1 MQQSGMKNVIP
12 VQSSNNDQLQ
22 SDNKVIENQQ
32 INNMQLAKIDNNNTN
47 QNKIDLKKLM
57 MVSMKNET
65 SNEKDF

>member
-1 MQQSGMKNVIP
+1 MQQSGMKDVMP
-12 VQSSNNDQLQ
+12 VNSNNNDQKQ
-22 SDNKVIENQQ
+22 SNNIVSQNQQ
-32 INNMQLAKIDNNNTN
+32 TNNMQLAKIDNNNN

>member
-1 MQQSGMKNVIP
+1 MKQSGMKNVIP

>member
-1 MQQSGMKNVIP
+1 MP
-12 VQSSNNDQLQ
+12 VESNNNDQKQ
-22 SDNKVIENQQ
+22 PDNIVSVNQPT
-32 INNMQLAKIDNNNTN
+32 NNMQLAKIDNNNTN

>member
-1 MQQSGMKNVIP
+1 MQQSGMKNVMP
-12 VQSSNNDQLQ
+12 VESNNNDQKQ
-22 SDNKVIENQQ
+22 PNNIVSVNQQ
-32 INNMQLAKIDNNNTN
+32 TNNMQLAKIDNNNTN

>member
-1 MQQSGMKNVIP
+1 MQQSGMKDVMP
-12 VQSSNNDQLQ
+12 VKSNNNDQKQ
-22 SDNKVIENQQ
+22 SNNIVSQNQQ
-32 INNMQLAKIDNNNTN
+32 TNNMQFAKIDNNNN

>member
-1 MQQSGMKNVIP
+1 MKQSGMKNVIP
-12 VQSSNNDQLQ
+12 VKSSNNDQLQ